1 MKALFS
7 LSDTSRVKEFAR
19 SLHQLGWD
27 IISTKETTPLLKEI
41 QIPCIDIESFVD
53 ISEDY
58 GFPPTLHPKIE
69 SALTLEE
76 TDKRIDLLFDI
87 PYSID
92 QGNDVGGYTLLALA
106 VKGKRI
112 PIMSYDD
119 MERCIEEFKANGK
132 ISASLKAEFI
142 NKTLA
147 QIASH

>member
-1 MKALFS
+1 ML
-7 LSDTSRVKEFAR
+7 
-19 SLHQLGWD
+19 Q
-27 IISTKETTPLLKEI
+27 
-41 QIPCIDIESFVD
+41 
-53 ISEDY
+53 
-58 GFPPTLHPKIE
+58 
-69 SALTLEE
+69 
-76 TDKRIDLLFDI
+76 RIDLLFDI

-142 NKTLA
+142 NKTLDTA
-147 QIASH
+147 MSQTIRRSNQDI